1 MSQAQEHDSRTA
13 DKFVVRMKPGQRE
26 RLKDRAQADNQSMN
40 DAMVTALDKH
50 LDQGEAFD
58 ELLRIVKQSLQPQGG
73 AFVTIR
79 RDYLRDLVRAV
90 MDADE
95 EGLTQHS
102 ESMVAAL
109 AVLGGEL

>member
-13 DKFVVRMKPGQRE
+13 DKFVVRMKPGQSE

-40 DAMVTALDKH
+40 DAVVTALDKH

-73 AFVTIR
+73 TFVTIKR
-79 RDYLRDLVRAV
+79 TYLQQLVKAV
-90 MDADE
+90 IALDE
-95 EGLTQHS
+95 ENEHQGR
-102 ESMVAAL
+102 EFMVAAL